1 MNELQRIRAK
11 ANHIDCPVCK
21 GLGKMPKPRTNR
33 NTIEPDRKRKT
44 AMCKAMAAA
53 GYSYRE
59 MAAFLGY
66 KSKRSI
72 SVLLGKSQSTK

>member
-1 MNELQRIRAK
+1 MNAK
-11 ANHIDCPVCK
+11 HTIDCPICK
-21 GLGKMPKPRTNR
+21 GLGKMPRPHQTTK
-33 NTIEPDRKRKT
+33 PDRARKA
-44 AMCKAMAAA
+44 AMCKAMAKA

-72 SVLLGKSQSTK
+72 SVLLGKPQSSRP